1 MSAVFVALQASID
14 PSDRAVAASGL
25 FLVMPVGAII
35 GMALSSAAMLSVL
48 RRTLIPRLVE
58 LGLNG
63 LQVAEVSRASTVD

>member
-48 RRTLIPRLVE
+48 RRTLIPRLMK

-63 LQVAEVSRASTVD
+63 LQVAEVSRASIID

>member
-14 PSDRAVAASGL
+14 PSDRAVSASGL

-48 RRTLIPRLVE
+48 RRTLIPRLME

-63 LQVAEVSRASTVD
+63 LQISEVSRASTVD